1 MLSSEPFNTD
11 NIAKQCHLNAWRRC
25 PEANT
30 LVCPSSREGFAK
42 CWEGTMRLLY
52 VICLILL
59 ATFLPGPSPALA
71 QEIKISHQ
79 WADGTDARDRTV
91 RVFVQEA
98 EMRAKGLKFRVYP
111 KSSFGI
117 EPREILAALQ
127 SNKLEMAVYPLVYAV
142 PKVREFSLAG
152 LPGLVPDLEAAQ
164 ALKGS
169 EIHETLQ
176 AIAEANGI
184 RILSWWW
191 NPGGFL
197 SRSRE
202 IADASSVA
210 GLKMRAAD
218 PLFGLMLKDAGA
230 SVVTMPSP
238 EIYGAMQAGSVDAV
252 VAAYETFMSLR
263 IYEQAKFAT
272 VGSPS
277 LFMGFAP
284 LVMSLTAW
292 NKLTPE
298 QKTAIGEAAG
308 IADSYFEAVQ
318 RDVERRLI
326 ATLRKAGVTVRQMT
340 KEDYL
345 TWLQLAQRTAWL
357 EYAKINPRAQDL
369 LFGAVRT
376 FLNNRY
382 DAPAK

>member
-1 MLSSEPFNTD
+1 MLFFHF
-11 NIAKQCHLNAWRRC
+11 AHLCLA
-25 PEANT
+25 A
-30 LVCPSSREGFAK
+30 V
-42 CWEGTMRLLY
+42 LL
-52 VICLILL
+52 
-59 ATFLPGPSPALA
+59 LPLGAASA
-71 QEIKISHQ
+71 QEIRISHQ
-79 WADGTDARDRTV
+79 WAEGTDARDRAV
-91 RVFVQEA
+91 HVFVQEA

-127 SNKLEMAVYPLVYAV
+127 GNKLEMAVYPLVYAAS
-142 PKVREFSLAG
+142 KVREFSLAG
-152 LPGLVPDLEAAQ
+152 LPGLVPDLEAVQ

-169 EIHETLQ
+169 EIEETLQ
-176 AIAEANGI
+176 ALAEANGF

-197 SRSRE
+197 SRNRE
-202 IADASSVA
+202 VTDATSVA

-218 PLFGLMLKDAGA
+218 PLFGLMLKAAGA

-238 EIYGAMQAGSVDAV
+238 EIYAAMQAGSVDTV
-252 VAAYETFMSLR
+252 VASYETFISLR

-284 LVMSLTAW
+284 LVMSLTTW

-298 QKTAIGEAAG
+298 QKMAVEEAAV
-308 IADSYFEAVQ
+308 IADSYFDAVQ

-326 ATLRKAGVTVRQMT
+326 ATLRKAGVTVRKMT
-340 KEDYL
+340 REDYL
-345 TWLQLAQRTAWL
+345 SWLEVAQRTAWL
-357 EYAKINPRAQDL
+357 EYAKINPQAKDL

-376 FLNNRY
+376 FLNNHY

>member
-1 MLSSEPFNTD
+1 
-11 NIAKQCHLNAWRRC
+11 
-25 PEANT
+25 
-30 LVCPSSREGFAK
+30 
-42 CWEGTMRLLY
+42 MRYLKIVRL
-52 VICLILL
+52 CLAAILL
-59 ATFLPGPSPALA
+59 LPAGAALA
-71 QEIKISHQ
+71 QEIRISHQ
-79 WADGTDARDRTV
+79 WAEGTDARDRTV
-91 RVFVQEA
+91 HVFVQEA
-98 EMRAKGLKFRVYP
+98 EMRATGLKFRVYP

-117 EPREILAALQ
+117 EPRHILAALQ
-127 SNKLEMAVYPLVYAV
+127 DNKLEMAVYPLVYAA

-152 LPGLVPDLEAAQ
+152 LPGLVPDREAAR

-169 EIHETLQ
+169 EIHKTLQ

-202 IADASSVA
+202 IGAPSSVA

-238 EIYGAMQAGSVDAV
+238 EIYGAMQAASVDAV

-272 VGSPS
+272 IGSPS

-284 LVMSLTAW
+284 LVVSLTAW
-292 NKLTPE
+292 NRLTQE
-298 QKTAIGEAAG
+298 QKAAIEEAAA
-308 IADSYFEAVQ
+308 IADSYFDAVQ

-326 ATLRKAGVTVRQMT
+326 VTLRKAGVTVRQMT

-345 TWLQLAQRTAWL
+345 SWLQVAQQTAWV
-357 EYAKINPRAQDL
+357 EYMKINPRAQDL
-369 LFGAVRT
+369 LFGTVRA
-376 FLNNRY
+376 FLNARY
-382 DAPAK
+382 EAEIK

>member
-1 MLSSEPFNTD
+1 MRFPGTIGLAL
-11 NIAKQCHLNAWRRC
+11 IA
-25 PEANT
+25 
-30 LVCPSSREGFAK
+30 V
-42 CWEGTMRLLY
+42 
-52 VICLILL
+52 LL
-59 ATFLPGPSPALA
+59 AGAGSVRA
-71 QEIKISHQ
+71 QEIRISHQ
-79 WADGTDARDRTV
+79 WAEGTDARDRTV
-91 RVFVQEA
+91 RVFVEEA
-98 EMRAKGLKFRVYP
+98 QTRAKGLKFRVYP
-111 KSSFGI
+111 KSSFGVP
-117 EPREILAALQ
+117 PREILAALQ
-127 SNKLEMAVYPLVYAV
+127 DNKLEMAVYPLVYAV

-152 LPGLVPDLEAAQ
+152 LPGLVPDLESAR

-169 EIHETLQ
+169 PIHEALQ
-176 AIAEANGI
+176 SIAEANGI
-184 RILSWWW
+184 RILTWWW

-197 SRSRE
+197 SRGAE
-202 IADASSVA
+202 IADAKSVA

-284 LVMSLTAW
+284 LVMSLGAW
-292 NKLTPE
+292 NKLTQE
-298 QKTAIGEAAG
+298 ERTAIEEAAA

-326 ATLRKAGVTVRQMT
+326 ATLGKAGVSVRRMT
-340 KEDYL
+340 REDYL
-345 TWLQLAQRTAWL
+345 SWLEIAQRTAWL
-357 EYAKINPRAQDL
+357 EYTKINPRTKDL
-369 LFGAVRT
+369 LFGTVRA

-382 DAPAK
+382 EQETK